1 VTMGRPGVLLL
12 AASLATTASGLPDSS
27 IVLEGRSS
35 IERSHESMR
44 TAALASSRLSVPR
57 HAPKP
62 DRVAIAADPAAVVR
76 PASAV
81 TSLYVAPRL
90 APPSRIATP
99 ASQRDPPAAPH
110 L

>member
-1 VTMGRPGVLLL
+1 MMGRSLVLLL
-12 AASLATTASGLPDSS
+12 AASLATTASGLPESAV
-27 IVLEGRSS
+27 VLQGRSS

-57 HAPKP
+57 HAPKAE
-62 DRVAIAADPAAVVR
+62 RVAIAADPAALVR

-90 APPSRIATP
+90 APPSRIATSS
-99 ASQRDPPAAPH
+99 SQRDPPAPPH